1 MDTEPTQ
8 QSDLIGVEKTKNQ
21 EFLSVAVDASKF
33 VFDKCVELACA
44 VIDNLDRLA
53 WMAIAVGASVGVFLG
68 AYEVIGNVMN
78 DPAAMTIFGDAQQYV
93 RVLSSFGM
101 FATSSFLLKYS
112 QNGMQRKENLFD
124 LNS

>member
-1 MDTEPTQ
+1 MKD
-8 QSDLIGVEKTKNQ
+8 Q
-21 EFLSVAVDASKF
+21 EFLSVVVDASKF
-33 VFDKCVELACA
+33 VFDKSVELACA

-53 WMAIAVGASVGVFLG
+53 WMVIAVGASVGGFFG

-78 DPAAMTIFGDAQQYV
+78 DPVATTIFGDAPQYA